1 MSGGCD
7 EDEEGLQVGG
17 GKDRTEVE
25 CEMERKGVGV
35 RRRKVMV
42 D

>member
-7 EDEEGLQVGG
+7 EDEEGLPVGG
-17 GKDRTEVE
+17 GKDRTEVAF
-25 CEMERKGVGV
+25 EMERKGVGV
-35 RRRKVMV
+35 RRKKVMV